1 MPRRRSILKATAC
14 SRLRVKRENFQTRI
28 FWNGEIYVLSLAGDS
43 RVERDWS
50 GFGSGFHY
58 VFLPKLG
65 GSWLGNRC
73 TLSRRPASA
82 VRTRLSSAKAN
93 NAGPG
98 GWSPAGA
105 PIGWSAP
112 ALRSNVPQRTQ
123 LRRDRGEI
131 VSPPQSVIG
140 SVDSW
145 LRFVHTIDQNSAS
158 EKDKKSSRTSASG
171 PGIRSAGSPRA
182 NSPGERHCPLSV
194 LVAHSKQTGS
204 SGCSQSMRAS
214 R

>member
-1 MPRRRSILKATAC
+1 MPRRRSIDLKATAC
-14 SRLRVKRENFQTRI
+14 SRLRLKRENFQTRI
-28 FWNGEIYVLSLAGDS
+28 SWNGEIYVLSLAGDS

-73 TLSRRPASA
+73 TLSRRQASA
-82 VRTRLSSAKAN
+82 VRTRLSWAKAN

-98 GWSPAGA
+98 GRSHAGA
-105 PIGWSAP
+105 PIGWSSACP
-112 ALRSNVPQRTQ
+112 SFQRPSANSASTRP
-123 LRRDRGEI
+123 RRDR
-131 VSPPQSVIG
+131 VSSSAVIG

-182 NSPGERHCPLSV
+182 SSLGERHCPLVFWQRTPSRRV
-194 LVAHSKQTGS
+194 RLVAP
-204 SGCSQSMRAS
+204 S